1 MSSSMLSTTLLI
13 FAACAGV
20 SKVEE
25 MQGAPSNVS
34 PYSDPKYYHLAE
46 YALSERPLKVNSRY
60 VTVLELTSA
69 SKQLVAGFIYRVNF
83 TTAVTSCRRCYK
95 MHKCTPISD
104 KIWRKISMQICRSPD
119 IRMTSTKVMVILLRK
134 KHSSWLYS

>member
-1 MSSSMLSTTLLI
+1 MLSTTLLI

-25 MQGAPSNVS
+25 MQGAPSNVN

-83 TTAVTSCRRCYK
+83 TTAVTSCRRRYK

-104 KIWRKISMQICRSPD
+104 KAEHICRVAFWEKEWED
-119 IRMTSTKVMVILLRK
+119 FLEMQEFDCQRV
-134 KHSSWLYS
+134 HDNDYYD